1 MDNGSVAAGSTM
13 NKGTSMDRKETVRG
27 NIMQDEVAREK
38 KSQGQIR
45 SDVMGHVRILALSWS
60 NGKLLKGF

>member
-13 NKGTSMDRKETVRG
+13 NKGTSMARKETVRG

-38 KSQGQIR
+38 KKPGPDQ
-45 SDVMGHVRILALSWS
+45 VRCDGSC
-60 NGKLLKGF
+60 

>member
-1 MDNGSVAAGSTM
+1 MS
-13 NKGTSMDRKETVRG
+13 KGTSMARKETVRG
-27 NIMQDEVAREK
+27 NIMQDEVAREKK